1 MICINPL
8 LFVIVMEIVTRELQ
22 ADLPQE
28 LLYTIL
34 PMLFVTAYV
43 RPSII
48 VCYGLY
54 FVTEF

>member
-22 ADLPQE
+22 ADLPLE

-34 PMLFVTAYV
+34 PMLFVTDYV